1 MRVLKDT
8 YLSRRFFLILMLGI
22 YAFVMAYVFP
32 LLFIWV
38 AGALLAVLLLLFLE
52 LFELYKRVDGI
63 DAFRVVTDKLSNG
76 EENPVCL
83 VLRNRYPVST
93 CLRVIDEIPVK
104 FQNRNVLFRLKVNAG
119 EQREIH
125 YTLCPIKRGS
135 YNFGK
140 IRVFVSVRFGLV
152 ERRYSFRA
160 DQDVAVYPS
169 FMMMHRYELMA
180 YGNYHPENGGILY
193 PGSRGKHG
201 LRTDQAL
208 RDGG

>member
-1 MRVLKDT
+1 MRILKDT

-22 YAFVMAYVFP
+22 FAFVMAYVFP

-38 AGALLAVLLLLFLE
+38 AGTLLTVLLLLFVE

-63 DAFRVVTDKLSNG
+63 DALRVVADKLSNG

-93 CLRVIDEIPVK
+93 CLRVIDEIPVE
-104 FQNRNVLFRLKVNAG
+104 FQNRNVLFRLKLNAG

-125 YTLCPIKRGS
+125 YTLRPTKRGS

-160 DQDVAVYPS
+160 D
-169 FMMMHRYELMA
+169 
-180 YGNYHPENGGILY
+180 
-193 PGSRGKHG
+193 
-201 LRTDQAL
+201 
-208 RDGG
+208 